1 MEQKLYYT
9 RQELFNIPH
18 TRFLE
23 TEYSILFNLLDN
35 DEFMHYKKLYLL
47 QKSDTDVTEIYVE
60 ANLYEELK
68 EHCSKIY
75 FRYVD
80 EFNGF
85 IFFSIKDMLEC
96 LEYANKYKLF

>member
-18 TRFLE
+18 TRFME
-23 TEYSILFNLLDN
+23 TENSILFNLLDA

-47 QKSDTDVTEIYVE
+47 QKFEPDVTEIYVE
-60 ANLYEELK
+60 ADLYNELK

-75 FRYVD
+75 FRYIE
-80 EFNGF
+80 EFNGY

-96 LEYANKYKLF
+96 LEYANTHKLF